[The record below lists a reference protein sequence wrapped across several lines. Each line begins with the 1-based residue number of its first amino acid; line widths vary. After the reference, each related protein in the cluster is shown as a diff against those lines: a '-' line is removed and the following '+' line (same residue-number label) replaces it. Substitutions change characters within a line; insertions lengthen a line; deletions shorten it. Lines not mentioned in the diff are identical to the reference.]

1 MVWSGYGGC
10 LWSWNTRGKI
20 LFQNE
25 DSHAL
30 LTSNSGRYEKCSR
43 VCWPQKIPWNVWLN
57 PRGGGFW
64 SLGCLRLWDG
74 SGAPHLGIRNI
85 LGSEGRTCVSWCPLM
100 LSDHCSVAFMVL
112 LTLYKLEFFQS
123 FSTSSVSLQSLPT
136 HSFNVAAL
144 FLPSASPF
152 QPMPLLWVTLIPI

>member
-10 LWSWNTRGKI
+10 LCSWNTRGKI

-30 LTSNSGRYEKCSR
+30 LTSNSGRYKKCSG
-43 VCWPQKIPWNVWLN
+43 VCWPQKIQWNVWLN
-57 PRGGGFW
+57 PRGGRFW
-64 SLGCLRLWDG
+64 SLGFPRLWGG
-74 SGAPHLGIRNI
+74 SGAPHLGIRDI
-85 LGSEGRTCVSWCPLM
+85 LGSERRTCVSLV
-100 LSDHCSVAFMVL
+100 SSYAFIRSAAFMAL
-112 LTLYKLEFFQS
+112 LTLRKLEFFQS

-136 HSFNVAAL
+136 HSFEVAAL
-144 FLPSASPF
+144 FLPSASPL